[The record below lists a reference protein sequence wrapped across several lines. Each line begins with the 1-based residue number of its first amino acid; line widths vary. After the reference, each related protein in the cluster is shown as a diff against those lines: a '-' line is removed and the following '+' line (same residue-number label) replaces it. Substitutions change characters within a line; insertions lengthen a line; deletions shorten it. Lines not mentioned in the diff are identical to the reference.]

1 MPLSDFERQRIVATH
16 LADIRKTPAEIQ
28 RIMRLE
34 RSQTSYQAV
43 QATIKR
49 WKETGGYKDRD
60 RSGHPKLI
68 PNEHYRFIDEA
79 MGKND
84 ELTISDL
91 VEAVQKKFG
100 HEATKYSK
108 RTLAR
113 ARQDLG

>member
-1 MPLSDFERQRIVATH
+1 MPLSNFERQRIVAIH
-16 LADIRKTPAEIQ
+16 LADIGKTLTAIQ

-34 RSQTSYQAV
+34 GTQTIYQAV

-68 PNEHYRFIDEA
+68 PNEQYRFIDEA
-79 MGKND
+79 MEKND

-91 VEAVQKKFG
+91 MEALQEKFG
-100 HEATKYSK
+100 HKSTKYSK
-108 RTLAR
+108 TNTCK
-113 ARQDLG
+113 G